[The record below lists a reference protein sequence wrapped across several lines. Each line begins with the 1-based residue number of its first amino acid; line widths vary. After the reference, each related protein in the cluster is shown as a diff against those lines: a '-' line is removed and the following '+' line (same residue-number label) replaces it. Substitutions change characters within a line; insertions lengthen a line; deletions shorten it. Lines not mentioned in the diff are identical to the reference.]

1 MIISEFQKH
10 IESVKAT
17 HGDLEIVVR
26 DADTDCILPIVSD
39 DLKVA
44 NCKDAMK
51 LVIQIGLWG

>member
-1 MIISEFQKH
+1 
-10 IESVKAT
+10 VKAT

-44 NCKDAMK
+44 NCNDAMK